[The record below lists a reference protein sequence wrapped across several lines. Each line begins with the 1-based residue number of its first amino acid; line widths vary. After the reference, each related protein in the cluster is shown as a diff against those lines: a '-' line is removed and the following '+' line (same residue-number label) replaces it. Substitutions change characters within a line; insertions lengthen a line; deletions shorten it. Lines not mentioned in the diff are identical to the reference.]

1 MNGTPRGINRFL
13 LAVLGLGFMV
23 AGAGIVAVAAVPSA
37 ARWWQDFAGPLV
49 LDLSDFAARTH
60 LTPDTGSWV
69 WLMVAAALL
78 LVVIVMVTWIAN
90 QGKGRTGVL
99 FTAAGSKDDDGAAG
113 RVVISCAVA
122 EQALKRAL
130 LERSDLLGVSVTSF
144 DFRNQA
150 SLRVRVLPRQGVAPH
165 LVAAEVGAIVEAM
178 DALVGVQ
185 VPVLL
190 SIGSGARSRFTKAE
204 RVR

>member
-1 MNGTPRGINRFL
+1 MNSTPRGANRFL
-13 LAVLGLGFMV
+13 LALLGLVFMAV
-23 AGAGIVAVAAVPSA
+23 GAGLVAVAAIPAA

-49 LDLSDFAARTH
+49 GDLSDFTARTH
-60 LTPDTGSWV
+60 LTPDTGSWA
-69 WLMVAAALL
+69 WLVVAVALL

-90 QGKGRTGVL
+90 QGKGRTDVL
-99 FTAAGSKDDDGAAG
+99 FTTSGSQDDDGAAG
-113 RVVISCAVA
+113 RVVLSSAVA

-130 LERSDLLGVSVTSF
+130 LERSDLLSVSVTSY
-144 DFRNQA
+144 DFRGQ
-150 SLRVRVLPRQGVAPH
+150 SCLRVRVLPRQGVAPH
-165 LVAAEVGAIVEAM
+165 LVAAEVGATVEAM

-185 VPVLL
+185 APVLL